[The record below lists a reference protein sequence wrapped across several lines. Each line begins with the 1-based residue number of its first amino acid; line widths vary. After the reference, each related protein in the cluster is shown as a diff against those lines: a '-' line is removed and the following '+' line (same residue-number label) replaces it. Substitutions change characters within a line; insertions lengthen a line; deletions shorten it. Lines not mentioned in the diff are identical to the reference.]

1 MIWSASGSPLD
12 LRCAFGTVLGL
23 LKPTAFA
30 EGPSRLLRS
39 SCIHT
44 HGLATLFP
52 QHMLLKVFSDIVLC
66 ATLRLSNSAQKG
78 QSLKWLQMAYNPRVP
93 EVEAERVSAK

>member
-1 MIWSASGSPLD
+1 
-12 LRCAFGTVLGL
+12 
-23 LKPTAFA
+23 
-30 EGPSRLLRS
+30 
-39 SCIHT
+39 
-44 HGLATLFP
+44 
-52 QHMLLKVFSDIVLC
+52 MLLKVFSDIVLC